1 MRRPWLALAIL
12 ASAAPARAAE
22 PDAFDD
28 KVKPF
33 LTRHCYACHN
43 TYLKNADLNLLGFE
57 TAAAMLRDPDTWEKV
72 VVKMRTHQMPPP
84 ELPRPDAA
92 EAQAVTDWIESEF
105 ARAEAEAPQDPG
117 RVTARRLNR
126 TEYNNTLRDLLGVDL
141 KPGDDFPHDD
151 TGYGFDNN
159 GDVLSLSPAL
169 MERYMTA
176 AERVARTAL
185 MGPPPL
191 KPSVVRL
198 QSVRSKV
205 QNSTA
210 VVKDYDAT
218 GLSLPNSL
226 HAQHRFPVD
235 GEYAFRTVLGGTR
248 PAGAEPL
255 EIGLFLDGKQVAV
268 QSFDPEGT
276 ASFAVDRPDLSG
288 KVVELRARVTA
299 GDHWVAATLVRLYE
313 GLPASYGGP
322 NPSKRPLPKRE
333 FKPRPGATPEQIE
346 AGRKRFEESLLQVAP
361 ANEARIS
368 NLDVVGPYEPARGPS
383 RKSLERVYACGHTDG
398 RHGKGCPR
406 QIVEAL
412 ARRAYRR
419 PVGAADVAPLLR
431 LFDQGRGKGG
441 SFEDGLRLALQAML
455 VSPDFLFR
463 IEEQRPASGSERF
476 RPIGPHELASR
487 LSYFLWASM
496 PDDEL
501 LRRADDG
508 SLGEPAVLE
517 KELRRMLADPKA
529 VALVDAFGGQW
540 LQFRALEAA
549 TPNRDRF
556 PDFDDYLRLSMR
568 RETELLLETVVREDR
583 SILELI
589 DARYTFLNERLA
601 RHYGVAGVTGPEF
614 RKVDLAGTQ
623 RRGILSHASVL
634 TVSSY
639 PTRTSP
645 VLRGK
650 WILENILA
658 APPPDPPAGTPRLDE
673 ATVGKN
679 ATLRQQL
686 DAHRTGPSCAACHS
700 RMDPLGFALENF
712 DAIGAWRVKD
722 GEFPVDAKGSLP
734 DGRSFTGPEE
744 MTAILA
750 GDRDA
755 FAACA
760 TEKLLTYAL
769 GRGLERQDR
778 RTVKTIAARVAE
790 KGYHF
795 SALVQEIVNS
805 LPFRMKRS
813 RTGES

>member
-1 MRRPWLALAIL
+1 
-12 ASAAPARAAE
+12 
-22 PDAFDD
+22 
-28 KVKPF
+28 
-33 LTRHCYACHN
+33 
-43 TYLKNADLNLLGFE
+43 
-57 TAAAMLRDPDTWEKV
+57 
-72 VVKMRTHQMPPP
+72 
-84 ELPRPDAA
+84 
-92 EAQAVTDWIESEF
+92 
-105 ARAEAEAPQDPG
+105 
-117 RVTARRLNR
+117 
-126 TEYNNTLRDLLGVDL
+126 
-141 KPGDDFPHDD
+141 
-151 TGYGFDNN
+151 
-159 GDVLSLSPAL
+159 
-169 MERYMTA
+169 
-176 AERVARTAL
+176 
-185 MGPPPL
+185 
-191 KPSVVRL
+191 
-198 QSVRSKV
+198 
-205 QNSTA
+205 
-210 VVKDYDAT
+210 
-218 GLSLPNSL
+218 
-226 HAQHRFPVD
+226 
-235 GEYAFRTVLGGTR
+235 
-248 PAGAEPL
+248 
-255 EIGLFLDGKQVAV
+255 
-268 QSFDPEGT
+268 
-276 ASFAVDRPDLSG
+276 VDRPDLSG

>member
-1 MRRPWLALAIL
+1 M
-12 ASAAPARAAE
+12 
-22 PDAFDD
+22 
-28 KVKPF
+28 
-33 LTRHCYACHN
+33 
-43 TYLKNADLNLLGFE
+43 
-57 TAAAMLRDPDTWEKV
+57 AAMARFIETQLDSLDRNA
-72 VVKMRTHQMPPP
+72 RT
-84 ELPRPDAA
+84 
-92 EAQAVTDWIESEF
+92 
-105 ARAEAEAPQDPG
+105 DPG
-117 RVTARRLNR
+117 RVTAHRLNR
-126 TEYNNTLRDLLGVDL
+126 AEYANTIRDLLGVEFAASSEF
-141 KPGDDFPHDD
+141 PADDS
-151 TGYGFDNN
+151 GYGFDNN

>member
-1 MRRPWLALAIL
+1 LRLPPVAVALLFA
-12 ASAAPARAAE
+12 ASVGAAE
-22 PDAFDD
+22 EPAAAFET
-28 KVKPF
+28 KLLPF
-33 LTRHCYACHN
+33 LSRNCYACHG
-43 TYLKNADLNLLGFE
+43 TYLKNADLNLEAFAS
-57 TAAAMLRDPDTWEKV
+57 AAAMLRDPDTWEKV
-72 VVKMRTHQMPPP
+72 VVKMRTRQMPPQGFP
-84 ELPRPDAA
+84 QPDAA
-92 EAQAVTDWIESEF
+92 EAQAVADWIESEF
-105 ARAEAEAPQDPG
+105 ARAEATAPADPG

-126 TEYNNTLRDLLGVDL
+126 TEYNNSLRDLLGVDL
-141 KPGDDFPHDD
+141 RPGDDFPHDD

-176 AERVARTAL
+176 AERVARTAIV
-185 MGPPPL
+185 GPPPL
-191 KPSVVRL
+191 EPSLVRL

-210 VVKDYDAT
+210 LAKDYDPT

-235 GEYAFRTVLGGTR
+235 GDYAFRTVLGGTR

-255 EIGLFLDGKQVAV
+255 EVGLFIDGKQVAV

-288 KVVELRARVTA
+288 KVVELRARIEA
-299 GDHWVAATLVRLYE
+299 GDHWVAATILRLYE

-322 NPSKRPLPKRE
+322 NPSKRLLPKRE

-346 AGRKRFEESLLQVAP
+346 AGRKRFEESLKQVAP

-383 RKSLERVYACGHTDG
+383 RRSLERVYACGHGDG
-398 RHGKGCPR
+398 RHDKSCPR
-406 QIVEAL
+406 RIVEGL
-412 ARRAYRR
+412 AHRAYRR
-419 PVGAADVAPLLR
+419 PVSAADVAPLLR
-431 LFDQGRGKGG
+431 LFDQGRKGG

-463 IEEQRPASGSERF
+463 IEEQRPASGGERF
-476 RPIGPHELASR
+476 RSIGPHELASR

-501 LRRADDG
+501 LRLADDG
-508 SLGEPAVLE
+508 RLAEPAVLE
-517 KELRRMLADPKA
+517 AQLLRMLKDPKA
-529 VALVDAFGGQW
+529 GALVDAFGGQW

-549 TPNRDRF
+549 SPNRDRF

-589 DARYTFLNERLA
+589 DARYSFLNERLA
-601 RHYGVAGVTGPEF
+601 RHYGIPGVTGPEF

-673 ATVGKN
+673 ATVGKH

-712 DAIGAWRVKD
+712 DAIGAWRAKD
-722 GEFPVDAKGSLP
+722 GEFPVDARGSLP

-750 GDRDA
+750 GDKEA
-755 FAACA
+755 FAACI

-778 RTVKTIAARVAE
+778 RTVKAIAARVAE

-813 RTGES
+813 RTGDS